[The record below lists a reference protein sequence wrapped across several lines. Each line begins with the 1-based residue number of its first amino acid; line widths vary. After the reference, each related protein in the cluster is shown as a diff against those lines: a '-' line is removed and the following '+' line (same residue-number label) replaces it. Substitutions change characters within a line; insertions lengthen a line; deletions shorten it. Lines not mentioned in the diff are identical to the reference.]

1 MGQMDSEN
9 NKVNVADEQADKST
23 ERRNGFLKK
32 LIIVLSVAIVAT
44 FIVFYVIYY
53 RFSYQA
59 DKLAKDT
66 ARIYAFGS
74 GEAMAYKMAPGYIE
88 KYESTSKVLSVSD
101 IQDIYIDKFRAYTS
115 EQVGEIDKI
124 ECKVTGIQAVSNVED
139 LQQEFADN
147 GVTGVTQYR
156 SVDADWIVTGKDGAE
171 VTIKVQECVLKC
183 DDGWYVDYVR
193 MPDDINSMSTPV
205 DTGDADS
212 EDTTEAETA
221 E

>member
-9 NKVNVADEQADKST
+9 NKVNVADEQADKSA

-124 ECKVTGIQAVSNVED
+124 ECKVMGIQAVSNVED

-156 SVDADWIVTGKDGAE
+156 SVDADWIVTGKDGGE
-171 VTIKVQECVLKC
+171 VTVHVQECMLKC

-193 MPDDINSMSTPV
+193 MPDEIDSMSTPV
-205 DTGDADS
+205 DSGDADS
-212 EDTTEAETA
+212 EATTEAETT